1 MSTQVAKEAVYLCI
15 GAEQVL
21 ADHAVEKILEP
32 LKEKGATNTQFD
44 APDLEVGQFSDATA
58 PSLFSGPRVV
68 TIRDLQDLAEDAQDE
83 VLRYCENPD
92 PDITLI
98 FLHKGGVKGKAF
110 LTKLRKIGITEIGC
124 EPIKKE
130 NEKIDFLKTE
140 ALTIGRKLTP
150 DAARA
155 LVAAVGSDLREMI
168 SALHQLSSDSQ
179 VSGSTAITE
188 EQVAVLYAGR
198 VEASGFAVAD
208 AAVEGRLGDALLSAR
223 QAIETG
229 TDPVVLVNA
238 LASVV
243 RTLAKVGT
251 AGRTAKSFELA
262 GVLGLAPWQID
273 KARRQL
279 PGWNGDGITTAITAI
294 AHADSQVKGG
304 GADPVYAL
312 EVALIAVAGAKNG

>member
-1 MSTQVAKEAVYLCI
+1 MSKDLVYLCI
-15 GAEQVL
+15 GAEPVL
-21 ADHAVEKILEP
+21 ADRAVAKILEP

-44 APDLEVGQFSDATA
+44 APALEVGQFSDATA

-68 TIRDLQDLAEDAQDE
+68 TIRDLQDLEEDAQGE
-83 VLRYCENPD
+83 VLAYCENPD

-98 FLHKGGVKGKAF
+98 FIHKGGVKGKAF
-110 LTKLRKIGITEIGC
+110 LTKLRKVGITEITC
-124 EPIKKE
+124 EPLKKD
-130 NEKIDFLKTE
+130 NEKMDFLKTE

-155 LVAAVGSDLREMI
+155 LVDAVGSDLREMI

-179 VSGSTAITE
+179 VSGTSPITAD
-188 EQVAVLYAGR
+188 QVAVLYSGR

-208 AAVEGRLGDALLSAR
+208 AAVEGRLGDALLAAR
-223 QAIETG
+223 QAIDTG

-238 LASVV
+238 LASVL
-243 RTLAKVGT
+243 RTLAKVGA
-251 AGRTAKSFELA
+251 AGRSAKSFELA

-304 GADPVYAL
+304 GSDPIYAL
-312 EVALIAVAGAKNG
+312 EVALVAVAGAKNG